1 MAIVRDP
8 GGGGKAMAERKRRFG
23 GRLAAL
29 AAVVAAALLAVR
41 LAGPGGSPAVK
52 PEGPSP
58 APPPPA
64 AGPAPD
70 PRPAPPPAKGPALR
84 GRVLSAAGTPVEGA
98 RVEALFEMGP
108 GKEPVVTA
116 GGPTGADGEWAL
128 ADAPADWKGVL
139 LRAVKGPLSAVADM
153 GEVPGTAA
161 DGMAVDIP
169 LPPTFDVGGLAISA
183 EEGRALEDMEI
194 RVGDRT
200 ARTDA
205 RGRFL
210 VEGLP
215 AREPFPG
222 LEARGAGRKPLRIP
236 LPADR
241 PLDDLLLRV
250 ERE

>member
-1 MAIVRDP
+1 MAIP
-8 GGGGKAMAERKRRFG
+8 KRKG
-23 GRLAAL
+23 GRLAAIVV
-29 AAVVAAALLAVR
+29 VVAAALLAMR
-41 LAGPGGSPAVK
+41 LAGPGGSPAVN

-70 PRPAPPPAKGPALR
+70 PRPAPPPAPAKGPALR
-84 GRVLSAAGTPVEGA
+84 GRVLSAAGPPVEGA
-98 RVEALFEMGP
+98 RIEALFEMGS
-108 GKEPVVTA
+108 GKEPVVTG
-116 GGPTGADGEWAL
+116 GGPTGADGEWSL

-169 LPPTFDVGGLAISA
+169 LPPTFAVGGLAISA

-194 RVGDRT
+194 RVGDRA

-215 AREPFPG
+215 AREPFPD
-222 LEARGAGRKPLRIP
+222 LEARGAGRKTLRIP
-236 LPADR
+236 LPVDR